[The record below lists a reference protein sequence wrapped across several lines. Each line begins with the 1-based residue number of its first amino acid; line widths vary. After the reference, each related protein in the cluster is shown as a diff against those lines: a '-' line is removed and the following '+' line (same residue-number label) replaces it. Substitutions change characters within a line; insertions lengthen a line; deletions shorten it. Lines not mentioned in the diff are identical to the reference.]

1 MIQTRAITE
10 FTECDKY
17 HHPHNVTG

>member
-17 HHPHNVTG
+17 HHPHIVTG